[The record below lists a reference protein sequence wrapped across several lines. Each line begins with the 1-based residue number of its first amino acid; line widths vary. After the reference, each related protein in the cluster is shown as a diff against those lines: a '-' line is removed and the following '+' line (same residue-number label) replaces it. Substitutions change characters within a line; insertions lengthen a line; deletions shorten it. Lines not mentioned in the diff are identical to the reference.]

1 MLWNVHS
8 SAMPHVGVLLGEQD
22 GQEDPSV
29 VRANRAVGEGVAEF
43 VQGAEPEQVLQ
54 KGEVGEGRLARLDPL
69 GRPPFGRDVPWLE
82 PDMEPAADEADLEVS
97 RVPRLGRRREAPFQ
111 DGSDLADEGGQVRYA
126 DIPGIR
132 PTGLG

>member
-54 KGEVGEGRLARLDPL
+54 KGEVGEGRLDPL
-69 GRPPFGRDVPWLE
+69 GRPPFDRDAPRLE
-82 PDMEPAADEADLEVS
+82 PDMSPPL
-97 RVPRLGRRREAPFQ
+97 
-111 DGSDLADEGGQVRYA
+111 
-126 DIPGIR
+126 
-132 PTGLG
+132 